1 MMKVAILYGEVS
13 PDAGID
19 EQDVLVQRDK
29 VADELVRLGYEPV
42 AVPMSLNLKKAA
54 SALKRIQPAFVF
66 NLVESLDGNGQFIH
80 VAPTL
85 LEYLKLPYTG
95 SRKDAVYLTSNKLL
109 AKQTLKA
116 AGIHTPHWMTLQEV
130 SNGHVL
136 SAGSYIIKAV
146 WEHASIGIDGDSVVQ
161 DKQRM
166 REILQAR
173 RRKFGGEWYAERYIP
188 GREFNVSLLAG
199 KDGEPEVFPPA
210 EIKFINYPPGKPK
223 IVDYSAKW
231 EEDSFE
237 FKHTPRIFDFGKE
250 DAPLLVQLE
259 EISRQCWNLF
269 GLRGYA
275 RIDFRVDERKQPWV
289 LEVNINPCLSPDG
302 GYTAAAERVGMDF
315 TQVVERLIEDAVD
328 TSPEV
333 NFRGIQNLEG
343 LAGC

>member
-1 MMKVAILYGEVS
+1 MVKVAILYGEVS

-19 EQDVLVQRDK
+19 EQDVLIQRDTIAE
-29 VADELVRLGYEPV
+29 VLVRVGYEPIP
-42 AVPMSLNLKKAA
+42 VPMSLNLKKTA
-54 SALKRIQPAFVF
+54 SALRRLQPQFVF
-66 NLVESLDGNGQFIH
+66 NLVESLEGNGQFIH

-116 AGIHTPHWMTLQEV
+116 AGILTPNWLTLQEV

-136 SAGSYIIKAV
+136 SAGSYIVKAV

-161 DKQRM
+161 DKVRL

-173 RRKFGGEWYAERYIP
+173 RKKFGGEWYAERYVP

-199 KDGEPEVFPPA
+199 KDGQPEVFPPA

-223 IVDYSAKW
+223 IVDYRAKW
-231 EEDSFE
+231 EEGSFE
-237 FKHTPRIFDFGKE
+237 FVHTPRVFDFIHE
-250 DAPLLVQLE
+250 DAPLLAQLE
-259 EISRQCWNLF
+259 EIAKQCWSVF

-275 RIDFRVDERKQPWV
+275 RVDFRVDERKQPWV

-315 TQVVERLIEDAVD
+315 VQVVERLIQDALDVFPG
-328 TSPEV
+328 S
-333 NFRGIQNLEG
+333 
-343 LAGC
+343 